1 MNVVEIFEYFNTM
14 SPVSQAQ
21 AMVITGL
28 QKRFMADM
36 TQVRLNLMMWLY
48 DLQQNE
54 FAAEMVNEEKIMVK
68 PLAGNRVIIMTAQ
81 LPMLI

>member
-1 MNVVEIFEYFNTM
+1 MVQSEHELDVNLNPRLREMNVVEIFEYFNTM

-36 TQVRLNLMMWLY
+36 TQVRLNLMM
-48 DLQQNE
+48 
-54 FAAEMVNEEKIMVK
+54 
-68 PLAGNRVIIMTAQ
+68 
-81 LPMLI
+81 